1 MRYSLAKNAMQK
13 IRALSGGEQAKV
25 KMCLLMN
32 VVRYMM
38 TAFKKGLVLS
48 LYGTILRSYIENE
61 GGVAY

>member
-1 MRYSLAKNAMQK
+1 MQYSLAKNAMQK
-13 IRALSGGEQAKV
+13 IRTLSRGEQAKV

-38 TAFKKGLVLS
+38 TAFKKGLALS
-48 LYGTILRSYIENE
+48 LYGTILRSYIESE